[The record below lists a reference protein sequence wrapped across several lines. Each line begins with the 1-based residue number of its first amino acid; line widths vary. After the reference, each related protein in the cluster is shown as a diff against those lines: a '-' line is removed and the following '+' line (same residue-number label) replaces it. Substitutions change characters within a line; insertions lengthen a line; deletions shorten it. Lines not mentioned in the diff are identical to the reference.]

1 VLCMVKSTLLFC
13 DEFLT
18 KKEKAYQ
25 SYIVMYVVYKVL
37 SDEFCLVLFFFFGL
51 VDLFL
56 GLFFLS
62 LFLG

>member
-1 VLCMVKSTLLFC
+1 MVKSTLLFC

-37 SDEFCLVLFFFFGL
+37 SDEFCLVLF
-51 VDLFL
+51 L

>member
-1 VLCMVKSTLLFC
+1 MVKSTLLFC

-37 SDEFCLVLFFFFGL
+37 SDEFCLVLFFF
-51 VDLFL
+51 L
-56 GLFFLS
+56 G
-62 LFLG
+62 